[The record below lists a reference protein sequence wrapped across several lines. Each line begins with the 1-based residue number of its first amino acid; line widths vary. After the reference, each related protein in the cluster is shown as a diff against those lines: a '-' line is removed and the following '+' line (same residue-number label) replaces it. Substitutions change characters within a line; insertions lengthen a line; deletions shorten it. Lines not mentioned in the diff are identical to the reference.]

1 MNADVILGLVE
12 VRENV
17 TPFENAFVVELLF
30 EGAHTSCI
38 KLFRLPQQ
46 VRHLLLVLLSLFGLL
61 VLLSLFGILVLRG
74 NIRQPELGQYEVLLR
89 GGQGLQVGVVGG
101 GAVMV

>member
-1 MNADVILGLVE
+1 MNPHVILGLVE

-46 VRHLLLVLLSLFGLL
+46 VRHLLLVLLSLFG
-61 VLLSLFGILVLRG
+61 ILVLRG

>member
-1 MNADVILGLVE
+1 MNAHVILGLVE

-30 EGAHTSCI
+30 EGVHTSCI

-46 VRHLLLVLLSLFGLL
+46 VRHLLL

>member
-1 MNADVILGLVE
+1 MNAHVILGLVE

-30 EGAHTSCI
+30 EGVHTSCI

-46 VRHLLLVLLSLFGLL
+46 VRHLLL

-89 GGQGLQVGVVGG
+89 RGQGLQVGVVGG

>member
-30 EGAHTSCI
+30 EGVHTSCI

-46 VRHLLLVLLSLFGLL
+46 VRHLLLVLLSLFG
-61 VLLSLFGILVLRG
+61 ILALRG

>member
-30 EGAHTSCI
+30 EGVHTSCI

-46 VRHLLLVLLSLFGLL
+46 VRHLLL

>member
-1 MNADVILGLVE
+1 MDAHVILGLVE

-30 EGAHTSCI
+30 EGVHTSCI

-46 VRHLLLVLLSLFGLL
+46 VRHLLL

>member
-1 MNADVILGLVE
+1 MNAYVILGLV
-12 VRENV
+12 VVQENV
-17 TPFENAFVVELLF
+17 TPFENAFVVELVF
-30 EGAHTSCI
+30 EGVHTSCI

-46 VRHLLLVLLSLFGLL
+46 VRHLLL

>member
-1 MNADVILGLVE
+1 
-12 VRENV
+12 
-17 TPFENAFVVELLF
+17 
-30 EGAHTSCI
+30 
-38 KLFRLPQQ
+38 
-46 VRHLLLVLLSLFGLL
+46 
-61 VLLSLFGILVLRG
+61 LSLFGILALRG

>member
-1 MNADVILGLVE
+1 MNADVILGLV
-12 VRENV
+12 VVQENV
-17 TPFENAFVVELLF
+17 TPFENAFVVELVF
-30 EGAHTSCI
+30 EGVHTSCI
-38 KLFRLPQQ
+38 KLFRLQQQ
-46 VRHLLLVLLSLFGLL
+46 VRHLLL